1 MLAVFAILL
10 FLLCMIFRYVYKMI
24 NWSRLCGKNDHKQR
38 IEHCSEL
45 PQTLGEEQRAQENVL
60 DHSRDEE
67 KAALRTNLMD
77 QQVNKDS
84 SSYVNGREQA
94 KPELQVDKVVTQQLT
109 QEQMTPSGSS
119 HKKTK
124 SNAVAPY
131 QVHEF
136 TGYDMRRESGVTQ
149 MTHGGAQDADPNRTE
164 SLMPPMGKDSNFI
177 RSSSGGENGDDN
189 VLVDLKGN
197 SSAGTSNEHV
207 HETRGRGMQAA
218 TDQSKNILSETA
230 DRPLADVVV
239 SAAFE
244 ERGTSNDSRAY
255 KQRRNNDDTIVT
267 DERRLTKENFNDTID
282 QQEG

>member
-1 MLAVFAILL
+1 
-10 FLLCMIFRYVYKMI
+10 
-24 NWSRLCGKNDHKQR
+24 
-38 IEHCSEL
+38 
-45 PQTLGEEQRAQENVL
+45 
-60 DHSRDEE
+60 
-67 KAALRTNLMD
+67 
-77 QQVNKDS
+77 
-84 SSYVNGREQA
+84 
-94 KPELQVDKVVTQQLT
+94 
-109 QEQMTPSGSS
+109 MTPSGSS

-124 SNAVAPY
+124 SNAVAPF

-136 TGYDMRRESGVTQ
+136 TGVEQRRESGVTQ
-149 MTHGGAQDADPNRTE
+149 LTHGGIQGIDDNRTDV
-164 SLMPPMGKDSNFI
+164 LMPPAGRDSNFI
-177 RSSSGGENGDDN
+177 RSSSGGGDADDN

-207 HETRGRGMQAA
+207 NETRGRGVAAA

-255 KQRRNNDDTIVT
+255 KQRKNNDDTIVT

>member
-1 MLAVFAILL
+1 
-10 FLLCMIFRYVYKMI
+10 
-24 NWSRLCGKNDHKQR
+24 
-38 IEHCSEL
+38 
-45 PQTLGEEQRAQENVL
+45 
-60 DHSRDEE
+60 
-67 KAALRTNLMD
+67 
-77 QQVNKDS
+77 
-84 SSYVNGREQA
+84 
-94 KPELQVDKVVTQQLT
+94 
-109 QEQMTPSGSS
+109 MTPGSS

-124 SNAVAPY
+124 NNAVAPY

-136 TGYDMRRESGVTQ
+136 TGVDMRRESGVTQ
-149 MTHGGAQDADPNRTE
+149 LTHGGAQEVDHNRTE

-177 RSSSGGENGDDN
+177 RSSSGGADGDDN

-207 HETRGRGMQAA
+207 NETRGRVRAA
-218 TDQSKNILSETA
+218 TDQSKNNPLSETA

-255 KQRRNNDDTIVT
+255 KQRKNNDDTIVT